1 MIRTYFFI
9 VFALSLFVTNT
20 YGQSEK
26 KAVREGNRE
35 FKRSEYM
42 DSEISYRSALDINP
56 TSFKGNFNL
65 GGALYKQQKYADASK
80 QFENLAESNLDPK
93 DKAKVFH
100 NLGNSLFKQENYAES
115 VEAYKNAL
123 RFNPND
129 METKYNLSQA
139 QRMLI
144 QQEQQQNDNS
154 DGDGDNDKDDKK
166 DGDDKREQEQD
177 KNKDNEN
184 EQKNKDQQ
192 NQNQK
197 EQEQQ
202 ISPEDARR
210 MLEAIQNN
218 EQKIQDRV
226 REEQARQ
233 AKVKVEKNW

>member
-1 MIRTYFFI
+1 MIRTLFFLI
-9 VFALSLFVTNT
+9 IALSLFVTKT
-20 YGQSEK
+20 FSQSEK

-42 DSEISYRSALDINP
+42 DSEISYRSALDLNP
-56 TSFKGNFNL
+56 SSFKANFNL
-65 GGALYKQQKYADASK
+65 GGALYKQQKFEDASK
-80 QFENLAESNLDPK
+80 HLEDLASLNLDAK
-93 DKAKVFH
+93 DRAKVYH
-100 NLGNSLFKQENYAES
+100 NLGNALFKQENYGES

-139 QRMLI
+139 QRFLTE
-144 QQEQQQNDNS
+144 QEQQQKDNS
-154 DGDGDNDKDDKK
+154 DGDGDKDNEGDKNNDGDDKK
-166 DGDDKREQEQD
+166 DKEQD
-177 KNKDNEN
+177 KDKEN
-184 EQKNKDQQ
+184 DQKNKDQQ
-192 NQNQK
+192 KQNQK

-202 ISPEDARR
+202 ISPDDARR

-233 AKVKVEKNW
+233 AKIKVEKNW